1 MPTIGVPQS
10 ALHRA
15 FDEIQSSGHFTEGK
29 YTRLFEDAITHWCD
43 MPAVSVSNCGAGLFA
58 VLRQVP
64 KRSGVAVVSAN
75 TFFATAA
82 MAKEAGFQ
90 VVGADCSKDDFCLT
104 AELLDRYAPGNVDV
118 VILTHVGGG
127 VAEDYER
134 IAQWCKDHKVFLLED
149 AAHALGV
156 GSDSMV
162 NPCAGWLGD
171 AAVFSL
177 YGTKAVP
184 IGEGGVVV
192 SNVPALVERVR
203 TFCNYGKRRVG
214 GAVSYTGTGFNFR
227 ISEWQAAIGYLQMK
241 RLPEIME
248 RRAQAAYALSQ
259 VIEPMVKCD
268 DSNWYKFIVSA
279 DFPAMR
285 LTGQVYAASDQL
297 TASFGLDGAFP
308 NAAWVAAHH
317 KCLPIEEGLYDGM
330 TAVEIEEFLGV

>member
-1 MPTIGVPQS
+1 
-10 ALHRA
+10 
-15 FDEIQSSGHFTEGK
+15 
-29 YTRLFEDAITHWCD
+29 
-43 MPAVSVSNCGAGLFA
+43 
-58 VLRQVP
+58 
-64 KRSGVAVVSAN
+64 
-75 TFFATAA
+75 
-82 MAKEAGFQ
+82 MAKEAGFK

-127 VAEDYER
+127 VAQDYER
-134 IAQWCKDHKVFLLED
+134 IARWCKDHKVFLLED

-156 GSDSMV
+156 GGDSMV

-177 YGTKAVP
+177 YGTKSVP

-214 GAVSYTGTGFNFR
+214 GVVSYTGAGFNFR

-248 RRAQAAYALSQ
+248 RRAHAAYALSQ
-259 VIEPMVKCD
+259 VVEPMVKFD
-268 DSNWYKFIVSA
+268 DSNWYKYIVSA
-279 DFPAMR
+279 DFPAVR
-285 LTGQVYAASDQL
+285 RAGQVYAASDQL